1 MGTWKH
7 KILRTL
13 LGFLLVVAT
22 FQITNIVAPEDAEAA
37 TEYQDYTVYGPHLDE
52 LGLEDAEGD
61 IVIPETL
68 TYKGVKYRVTEI
80 GNYAFA
86 GNTKITS
93 VTIPSTVTKIGQYAF
108 RNCSSLKSVVIPS
121 SVTKISDYAF
131 MCCSSLK
138 SVKMSKLD
146 SIGTGAFEN
155 CTSLEKITVNAKKIG
170 DSAFY
175 GCSSLEK
182 AVFGD
187 NVKTIGIDA
196 FALTALKS
204 IDFGKNITK
213 IGYNAV
219 RGCPYLEKITVG
231 EKVTTLGGGIDS
243 DCGNIKTITVKSD
256 KLKAKNCQS
265 AFTSGYDTLTI
276 KVPAEKLKKYKKFL
290 WYGGGYGSGD
300 GDVEFES
307 L

>member
-1 MGTWKH
+1 
-7 KILRTL
+7 
-13 LGFLLVVAT
+13 
-22 FQITNIVAPEDAEAA
+22 
-37 TEYQDYTVYGPHLDE
+37 
-52 LGLEDAEGD
+52 
-61 IVIPETL
+61 
-68 TYKGVKYRVTEI
+68 
-80 GNYAFA
+80 
-86 GNTKITS
+86 
-93 VTIPSTVTKIGQYAF
+93 
-108 RNCSSLKSVVIPS
+108 
-121 SVTKISDYAF
+121 
-131 MCCSSLK
+131 
-138 SVKMSKLD
+138 MSKLD
-146 SIGTGAFEN
+146 SIGEYAFWN

-182 AVFGD
+182 VVFGD
-187 NVKTIGIDA
+187 NVKTIGNEA
-196 FALTALKS
+196 FAVTALKS

-290 WYGGGYGSGD
+290 YNGSED
-300 GDVEFES
+300 DVEFES

>member
-1 MGTWKH
+1 MGTWKL
-7 KILRTL
+7 KIVRTL
-13 LGFLLVVAT
+13 LACMLAVAA

-37 TEYQDYTVYGPHLDE
+37 TKYQDYTVYGPHLDE

-61 IVIPETL
+61 IVIPETF

-80 GNYAFA
+80 GTGAFMD
-86 GNTKITS
+86 NTKITS
-93 VTIPSTVTKIGQYAF
+93 VTIPSSVTKLGTYVF
-108 RNCSSLKSVVIPS
+108 NGCTNLKSVVIPS
-121 SVTKISDYAF
+121 SVTKIPDYAF

-138 SVKMSKLD
+138 SVKMSKLE
-146 SIGTGAFEN
+146 SIGTSAFVN

-170 DSAFY
+170 EMAFY

-182 AVFGD
+182 VVLGD
-187 NVKTIGIDA
+187 NVKTIGYRA
-196 FALTALKS
+196 FSVTALKS
-204 IDFGKNITK
+204 IDFGKNTTK
-213 IGYNAV
+213 IEDGAV
-219 RGCPYLEKITVG
+219 SGCPYLEKITVG
-231 EKVTTLGGGIDS
+231 EKVTSLGEGIDNN
-243 DCGNIKTITVKSD
+243 CENIKTITVKSD

-290 WYGGGYGSGD
+290 YNGFEE
-300 GDVEFES
+300 DVEFES